1 LQKPKNIKVLIT
13 GGKKEKMRRYRKI
26 GSCIGGRTL
35 SFNEKLSFAGL
46 EFIPEFLGDSIIYKG
61 KKISVDL
68 IKISLSEKGYNVY
81 ALI

>member
-1 LQKPKNIKVLIT
+1 MK
-13 GGKKEKMRRYRKI
+13 RYKKI

-46 EFIPEFLGDSIIYKG
+46 EFVSEFLGDSIIHKG
-61 KKISVDL
+61 KKVSVDF
-68 IKISLSEKGYNVY
+68 IKIRLTEKGYSVY